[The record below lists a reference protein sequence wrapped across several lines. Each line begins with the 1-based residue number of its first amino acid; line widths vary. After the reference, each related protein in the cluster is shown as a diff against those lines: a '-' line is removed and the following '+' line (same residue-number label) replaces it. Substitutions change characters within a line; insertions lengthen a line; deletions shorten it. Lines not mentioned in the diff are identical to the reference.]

1 MYACLL
7 PLYTKLKIRT
17 LEQLFQTCDKLKDQL
32 IAAAYDVKCRHK
44 DTLLSSPYTP
54 PKHETNTHQCKS
66 KMCTGKKKYLSDVI
80 AVKYLNRMT
89 HLSDRQDL
97 RALLSILYIDLPLFC
112 LLCLPP
118 QLFYHFIGNSVMRQ
132 WNFIGFLMR
141 WEPTRPTLMSVI
153 MNPSPLLFVLL
164 GERLFNFLF
173 GRLWLSA
180 VSLDLNIP
188 HYSSIQISKEPNL
201 IIDRQ
206 LG

>member
-44 DTLLSSPYTP
+44 DTLLSSPYIRP
-54 PKHETNTHQCKS
+54 QNMKQIRINASPKCAQEKNKWCHRGEVFES
-66 KMCTGKKKYLSDVI
+66 
-80 AVKYLNRMT
+80 RMT

-153 MNPSPLLFVLL
+153 MNPSPSSLSSWEKDCLISFL
-164 GERLFNFLF
+164 GGF
-173 GRLWLSA
+173 
-180 VSLDLNIP
+180 D
-188 HYSSIQISKEPNL
+188 
-201 IIDRQ
+201 
-206 LG
+206 